1 MKAWITILMSVITM
15 ALLQA
20 QGFNYQTIVRDASG
34 NALANTVVHLRFEIY
49 EGSTS
54 GTLLYAET
62 QNPSTDDYGFLS
74 VTVGSGTVETGN
86 IASINWQ
93 GGAKILSVLCGDT
106 ANGPYNE
113 IGNSQIN
120 NSTFTG
126 PQGLKGETGPVGPA
140 GPPGPKGDAGKDGTG
155 VTIVGSIPNAAA
167 LDPDYTGNVGDMVIT
182 EDTGTGYVWDGTM
195 WVAVGQIQGPAGP
208 QGIPGDPGPVG
219 PAGPQGAM
227 GPQGLQGATGPA
239 GPQGSMGN
247 QGPQGDPG
255 PVGPAGPQGATG
267 PQGITGDT
275 GPVGPAGPQGATG
288 PQGITGDPGPV
299 GPAGPQGAT
308 GPQGP
313 AGPQGATGPQGPA
326 GPQGA
331 TGAQGPQGATGAQG
345 ATGPAGT
352 YTAGTGITIAS
363 NTISATNTTA
373 IWNAN
378 QLQGR
383 NVSAGAPTQGFVLK
397 WFPFN
402 TQQWEA
408 APDND
413 SNPWVNVSGGIEN
426 NGVRVLSSEVR
437 FGATGGNVE
446 GNSTSLMLGVN
457 GTNYVGYY
465 NSTTEFGPQNH
476 NVTKLGSS
484 SFRWSEIWCTTGLN
498 QSSDKRL
505 KKDIQPLS
513 LALNKVMQM
522 NPVSYHWIKDDGN
535 THLGFLAQELE
546 QVLPEVVRKPEASRS
561 YTDGRT
567 PPSGEDMYA
576 VNYSEIIPVLVKAI
590 QEQQNQIRDLEQ
602 KIKVLEQNK

>member
-1 MKAWITILMSVITM
+1 MKAWITIIMSLI
-15 ALLQA
+15 AISLLQA

-49 EGSTS
+49 EGSTG

-62 QNPSTDDYGFLS
+62 HNPSTDDYGFLS
-74 VTVGSGTVETGN
+74 VTVGSGTVETGT

-93 GGAKILSVLCGDT
+93 AGPKILSVLCGDT

-120 NSTFTG
+120 NSTFAG
-126 PQGLKGETGPVGPA
+126 PQGLKGEIGPVGPA
-140 GPPGPKGDAGKDGTG
+140 GPQGPKGDAGKDGSG

-167 LDPDYTGNVGDMVIT
+167 LDPDYSGNVGDMVIT
-182 EDTGTGYVWDGTM
+182 EDTGTGYVWNGTM

-208 QGIPGDPGPVG
+208 VGPVG
-219 PAGPQGAM
+219 PVGPQGIA
-227 GPQGLQGATGPA
+227 GIAGVTGNTGP
-239 GPQGSMGN
+239 

-255 PVGPAGPQGATG
+255 PA
-267 PQGITGDT
+267 
-275 GPVGPAGPQGATG
+275 
-288 PQGITGDPGPV
+288 
-299 GPAGPQGAT
+299 
-308 GPQGP
+308 
-313 AGPQGATGPQGPA
+313 
-326 GPQGA
+326 
-331 TGAQGPQGATGAQG
+331 
-345 ATGPAGT
+345 GPAGT

-426 NGVRVLSSEVR
+426 NGVRVLSSELR
-437 FGATGGNVE
+437 FGAGGGNVE
-446 GNSTSLMLGVN
+446 GTSTSVMLGVN
-457 GTNYVGYY
+457 GTSYVGYY
-465 NSTTEFGPQNH
+465 NATSEFGPENH
-476 NVTKLGSS
+476 NVTRLGSS
-484 SFRWSEIWCTTGLN
+484 SFRWSEIWSTNGLN

-505 KKDIQPLS
+505 KKDIQPLT

-546 QVLPEVVRKPEASRS
+546 QVLPEVVRKPEVNRTT
-561 YTDGRT
+561 TDGRT
-567 PPSGEDMYA
+567 PAKGEDMYA

-590 QEQQNQIRDLEQ
+590 QEQQNQIKDLEL
-602 KIKVLEQNK
+602 KIKVLEKNK

>member
-1 MKAWITILMSVITM
+1 MKAWITIIMSLI
-15 ALLQA
+15 AISLLQA

-49 EGSTS
+49 EGSTG

-62 QNPSTDDYGFLS
+62 HNPSTDDYGFLS
-74 VTVGSGTVETGN
+74 VTVGSGTVETGT

-93 GGAKILSVLCGDT
+93 AGPKILSVLCGDT

-120 NSTFTG
+120 NSTFAG
-126 PQGLKGETGPVGPA
+126 PQGLKGEIGPVGPA
-140 GPPGPKGDAGKDGTG
+140 GPQGPKGDAGKDGSG

-167 LDPDYTGNVGDMVIT
+167 LDPDYSGNVGDMVIT

-208 QGIPGDPGPVG
+208 VGPVGPVGPQGIAGIAGVTGNTGPQGPQGDPGPAGPVG
-219 PAGPQGAM
+219 PVGPQGI
-227 GPQGLQGATGPA
+227 A
-239 GPQGSMGN
+239 GITGN

-255 PVGPAGPQGATG
+255 PTGPTGPAGPVG
-267 PQGITGDT
+267 PQGI
-275 GPVGPAGPQGATG
+275 AGNTG
-288 PQGITGDPGPV
+288 PQ
-299 GPAGPQGAT
+299 
-308 GPQGP
+308 
-313 AGPQGATGPQGPA
+313 
-326 GPQGA
+326 
-331 TGAQGPQGATGAQG
+331 
-345 ATGPAGT
+345 GPAGT

-426 NGVRVLSSEVR
+426 NGVRVLSSELR
-437 FGATGGNVE
+437 FGAGGGNVE
-446 GNSTSLMLGVN
+446 GTSTSVMLGVN
-457 GTNYVGYY
+457 GTSYVGYY
-465 NSTTEFGPQNH
+465 NATSEFGPENH
-476 NVTKLGSS
+476 NVTRLGSS
-484 SFRWSEIWCTTGLN
+484 SFRWSEIWSTNGLN

-505 KKDIQPLS
+505 KKDIQPLT
-513 LALNKVMQM
+513 LALNKVMEM

-546 QVLPEVVRKPEASRS
+546 QVLPEVVRKPEVNRTT
-561 YTDGRT
+561 TDGRT
-567 PPSGEDMYA
+567 PAKGEDLYA

>member
-1 MKAWITILMSVITM
+1 MKAWITIIMSLI
-15 ALLQA
+15 AISLLQA

-34 NALANTVVHLRFEIY
+34 NALANTIVHLRFEIY

-54 GTLLYAET
+54 GALLYAET

-74 VTVGSGTVETGN
+74 VTVGSGNAETGN

-106 ANGPYNE
+106 DNGPYNE

-120 NSTFTG
+120 NNTFTG

-167 LDPDYTGNVGDMVIT
+167 LDPDYSGNVGDMVIT
-182 EDTGTGYVWDGTM
+182 EDTGTGYVWNGTS

-208 QGIPGDPGPVG
+208 VGPVG
-219 PAGPQGAM
+219 PQGIAGIA
-227 GPQGLQGATGPA
+227 
-239 GPQGSMGN
+239 GN

-255 PVGPAGPQGATG
+255 PTGPAGPVGPVGPQGIAGIAGNQGPQGDPGPAGPTGPTGSTGPAGPQGITGNTG
-267 PQGITGDT
+267 PQ
-275 GPVGPAGPQGATG
+275 
-288 PQGITGDPGPV
+288 
-299 GPAGPQGAT
+299 
-308 GPQGP
+308 
-313 AGPQGATGPQGPA
+313 
-326 GPQGA
+326 
-331 TGAQGPQGATGAQG
+331 
-345 ATGPAGT
+345 GPAGT

-413 SNPWVNVSGGIEN
+413 SNPWINVSGGIEN
-426 NGVRVLSSEVR
+426 NGVRVLASELR
-437 FGATGGNVE
+437 FGASGGNVE
-446 GNSTSLMLGVN
+446 GTSTSVMLGVN
-457 GTNYVGYY
+457 GTSYVGYY
-465 NSTTEFGPQNH
+465 NATSEFGPENH
-476 NVTKLGSS
+476 NVTRLGSS
-484 SFRWSEIWCTTGLN
+484 SFRWSEIWSTNGLN

-505 KKDIQPLS
+505 KKDIQPLT

-546 QVLPEVVRKPEASRS
+546 QVLPEVVRKPEVNRTT
-561 YTDGRT
+561 TDGRT
-567 PPSGEDMYA
+567 PAKGEDMYA

-590 QEQQNQIRDLEQ
+590 QEQQNQIKDLEL
-602 KIKVLEQNK
+602 KIKVLEKNK